1 MAASGRH
8 GQPRRPAEAAAQP
21 FAGFESSVSRA
32 CSPSLIRSTTSARSQ
47 WSGCSRLATSRAASI
62 SKPGSALVLV
72 RVCSRCRIAL
82 VSAKNVRTP
91 YVRRRVGTGHRGWP
105 PCWRRCAVVDRIAD
119 ARSLTPRCLNW
130 KARAAAWTGTGSRL
144 AFRSL
149 ACRAVRDLRWP
160 DPAARYVREAGAQ
173 RTRRRVPTSSSGPPA
188 RAGVRPFRVADV
200 VRDTLI
206 DRPSAIAWER
216 SLNGRAAPAR
226 L

>member
-1 MAASGRH
+1 MCEHPMCDAGPAGRH
-8 GQPRRPAEAAAQP
+8 GSSGLAALLAP
-21 FAGFESSVSRA
+21 VCGGGSDCGRA
-32 CSPSLIRSTTSARSQ
+32 LSD
-47 WSGCSRLATSRAASI
+47 ASM
-62 SKPGSALVLV
+62 LEL
-72 RVCSRCRIAL
+72 
-82 VSAKNVRTP
+82 
-91 YVRRRVGTGHRGWP
+91 
-105 PCWRRCAVVDRIAD
+105 
-119 ARSLTPRCLNW
+119 